1 MLFLYLLFRGAGQVQ
16 DAVFKRDLDFRRRT
30 LVAVASG
37 LLRGVVSVGLAY
49 AGYGAWA
56 VVWGLLVGQLF
67 LTLATSM
74 LLRFRPLL
82 LLDRGAVGGLL
93 RYGLKYLSLK
103 VLDALGENVD
113 YVVVGV
119 QLGAA
124 QLGLYYMAYR
134 LPELVIA
141 NVFWIFSGV
150 AFAIYSRARAD
161 GPAAFR
167 AFMLKILTLTTLF
180 GFTAGVGL
188 ALVAR
193 DAVLVL
199 FSARWDPAVAPMTLI
214 ALAIGVSSIGYASGD
229 MFPAIGRPG
238 LLLAATLPAT
248 AVEVVAFVLVAR
260 YGIVAV
266 AWVHLVFNCAFGVV
280 RLLIADH
287 VVGTT
292 LGQCL
297 RAMRPSL
304 CTAAGVAALGLPVRL
319 VLSPGLLALVAIV
332 AAGTLGGVAALR
344 LSSPDTY
351 AELRG
356 WGTAALRR

>member
-248 AVEVVAFVLVAR
+248 AVEDAFVLVAR